1 MKYLITPANV
11 GDLEGIESL
20 LPRLADFDV
29 PAHRNPDHL
38 WQGDR
43 EIIRQWASGT
53 RSDMDIIVALTTEA
67 RTILGVAV
75 ITTRN
80 ELLSGEPSAHLE
92 VLALAKSAEG
102 FGIGSALM
110 QESETVAASRGARSL
125 SLHVF
130 ANNTKARALYERQ
143 GFDGELMRYYKPLD
157 SK

>member
-1 MKYLITPANV
+1 VKYLIKPANV
-11 GDLEGIESL
+11 DDLEGIELL
-20 LPRLADFDV
+20 LPRLAEFDI
-29 PAHRNPDHL
+29 PEHRNPDHL

-43 EIIRQWASGT
+43 EIIRQWAAGN
-53 RSDMDIIVALTTEA
+53 RDDMEIVVAVTDEE
-67 RTILGVAV
+67 RKILGVAV
-75 ITTRN
+75 ITMRK
-80 ELLSGEPSAHLE
+80 ELMSGEPSAHLE